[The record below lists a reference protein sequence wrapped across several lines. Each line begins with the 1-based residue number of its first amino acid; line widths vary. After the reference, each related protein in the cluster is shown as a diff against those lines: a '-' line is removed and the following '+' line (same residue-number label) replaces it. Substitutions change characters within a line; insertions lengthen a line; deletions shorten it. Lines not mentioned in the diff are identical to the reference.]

1 MGDRRASGQNPADET
16 RRDWEEE
23 LRAGLR
29 PGYLVLG
36 MGNRLRG
43 DDGAGSLIAE
53 LLARRGLDRAFDCGE
68 APENFLGTLHSHL
81 PCDICVV
88 DAVDFDAAAGTVRVF
103 EGARFGAQAVSTHAA
118 GLGPLMEFL
127 RAGGGLLRCV
137 LAIQPALVA
146 FGDDLSDPVR
156 RAVEQIVSSPVWFE

>member
-1 MGDRRASGQNPADET
+1 
-16 RRDWEEE
+16 
-23 LRAGLR
+23 
-29 PGYLVLG
+29 

-81 PCDICVV
+81 PCDICVL
-88 DAVDFDAAAGTVRVF
+88 DAVDFDASPGTVRVF
-103 EGARFGAQAVSTHAA
+103 EGTQFGAQAVSTHAA

-127 RAGGGLLRCV
+127 RAEGGVLRWV
-137 LAIQPALVA
+137 LAIQPARVA